1 MSKIKVA
8 MIGAGNIQLV
18 SAETIYYLKS
28 YGFVFVLG
36 LIGSTP
42 LPKKLVGKMKVISY
56 IEPVALLIL
65 LVVVTAYL
73 VDGSFNPFLYF
84 RF

>member
-1 MSKIKVA
+1 MSD
-8 MIGAGNIQLV
+8 IGGMFGVGNVPNIT
-18 SAETIYYLKS
+18 AETIYYLKS
-28 YGFVFVLG
+28 YALVFGVAM
-36 LIGSTP
+36 IGATP
-42 LPKKLVGKMKVISY
+42 IPKTVVSKVKKLQWL
-56 IEPVALLIL
+56 EPIVLILL